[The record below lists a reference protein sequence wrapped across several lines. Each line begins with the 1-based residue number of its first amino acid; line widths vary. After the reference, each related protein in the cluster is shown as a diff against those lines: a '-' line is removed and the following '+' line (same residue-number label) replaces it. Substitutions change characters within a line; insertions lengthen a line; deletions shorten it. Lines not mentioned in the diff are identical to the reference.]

1 MKAKEGDLVDKQPS
15 DSVLMERIKS
25 SDKDALLI
33 LTERWRAP
41 AEQFAYSFVND
52 TALSEDIVQESF
64 IKLWFSRE
72 HYRPDF
78 TFKTYFFTIVK
89 NQAIN
94 ELKKRKLRTRTE
106 LATFNDEPAD
116 SAERECL
123 AALTES
129 RIYEQIERL
138 RETDGDCFY
147 MFAVCGMRTKDIA
160 RKLGI
165 SEVNVRVKIH
175 RTREKLKKL
184 LKKEGLL

>member
-1 MKAKEGDLVDKQPS
+1 MDKKPS
-15 DSVLMERIKS
+15 DSELMERVKS
-25 SDKDALLI
+25 GDKDALLI
-33 LTERWRAP
+33 LTERWRVP
-41 AEQFAYSFVND
+41 AEQFAYSFVGD
-52 TALSEDIVQESF
+52 TTLSEDIVQESF

-78 TFKTYFFTIVK
+78 TFKTYLFTIVK
-89 NQAIN
+89 HQAIN
-94 ELKKRKLRTRTE
+94 ELKKRKLRTRSE
-106 LATFNDEPAD
+106 LAAFNDEPAD

-147 MFAVCGMRTKDIA
+147 LFAVCGMRTKDIA

-175 RTREKLKKL
+175 RAREKLKKL

>member
-1 MKAKEGDLVDKQPS
+1 MDKQPS
-15 DSVLMERIKS
+15 DSELIERIKS
-25 SDKDALLI
+25 GDKDALLI

-41 AEQFAYSFVND
+41 AEQFAYSFVGD

-72 HYRPDF
+72 RYRPDF

-89 NQAIN
+89 HQAIN
-94 ELKKRKLRTRTE
+94 ELKKRKLRTRSE
-106 LATFNDEPAD
+106 LAAFNDEPAD

-123 AALTES
+123 TALTES

-147 MFAVCGMRTKDIA
+147 LFAVCGMRTKDIA
-160 RKLGI
+160 QKLGI
-165 SEVNVRVKIH
+165 SDVNVRVKIH

>member
-1 MKAKEGDLVDKQPS
+1 MDKQPS
-15 DSVLMERIKS
+15 DSELMERIKS
-25 SDKDALLI
+25 DDKDALLI

-41 AEQFAYSFVND
+41 AEQFAYSFVGD

-72 HYRPDF
+72 RYRPDF

-89 NQAIN
+89 HQTIN

-106 LATFNDEPAD
+106 LAAFNDEPAD

-147 MFAVCGMRTKDIA
+147 LFAVCGMRTKDIA

>member
-1 MKAKEGDLVDKQPS
+1 MDKQPS
-15 DSVLMERIKS
+15 DSELMERIKS
-25 SDKDALLI
+25 GDKDALLI
-33 LTERWRAP
+33 LTERWRTP
-41 AEQFAYSFVND
+41 AEQFAYSFVGD

-89 NQAIN
+89 HQAIN

-106 LATFNDEPAD
+106 LAAFNDETAD
-116 SAERECL
+116 SAECECL

-147 MFAVCGMRTKDIA
+147 LFAVCGMRTKDIA